1 MAGSLE
7 LKLFLSFNDGAN
19 LEVIDFLTAKGVFG
33 VGLAWLMVGL
43 GEIAIV
49 LFNVFWID
57 GVLSL
62 LKMELKVLLGFIL
75 DPNIVCAGVL
85 FSVLYLG
92 AS

>member
-49 LFNVFWID
+49 LFNVF
-57 GVLSL
+57 
-62 LKMELKVLLGFIL
+62 
-75 DPNIVCAGVL
+75 
-85 FSVLYLG
+85 
-92 AS
+92 